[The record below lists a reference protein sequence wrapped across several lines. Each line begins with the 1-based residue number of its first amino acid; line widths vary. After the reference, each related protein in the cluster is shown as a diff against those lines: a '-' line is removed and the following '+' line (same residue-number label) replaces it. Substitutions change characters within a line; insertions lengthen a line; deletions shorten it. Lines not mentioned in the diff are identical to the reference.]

1 MVEQVVRA
9 VLAVVAAAA
18 DIPAVVVVALKIL
31 VHILLVEEEDLIMR
45 DPIRLI
51 LQVQGQGMVK

>member
-1 MVEQVVRA
+1 MVTW
-9 VLAVVAAAA
+9 AA
-18 DIPAVVVVALKIL
+18 VVVALKII
-31 VHILLVEEEDLIMR
+31 VHILLEEEEDLIMR